1 MKYLPIYFASIIS
14 FFLLCLLSSCGNGSD
29 LPSEQLVLK
38 SLNETVKP
46 PLEYTDLKKLDE
58 KNGNDNGKDVY
69 WIRCNTKLIASEDMQ
84 VFTKRGWTGMDTFYV
99 ASADTSMLNK
109 IHSEITATN
118 NYNKQFGAFN
128 KSYEEVKTYK
138 KGDII
143 KEEIRGLNFSKTDKG
158 WTVMK

>member
-1 MKYLPIYFASIIS
+1 MKYLPTYLVSIMS
-14 FFLLCLLSSCGNGSD
+14 FFFLCLFSSCGSD

-46 PLEYTDLKKLDE
+46 PLEYANLKKMDE
-58 KNGNDNGKDVY
+58 KSSSDNGKDVY
-69 WIRCNTKLIASEDMQ
+69 WIRFQAKLIASENAR

-99 ASADTSMLNK
+99 VSSDTSMLNK
-109 IHSEITATN
+109 IQNEITATK

-128 KSYEEVKTYK
+128 KSYEEIKSYN
-138 KGDII
+138 KGDLIR
-143 KEEIRGLNFSKTDKG
+143 EEVRGLNFEKTGKG